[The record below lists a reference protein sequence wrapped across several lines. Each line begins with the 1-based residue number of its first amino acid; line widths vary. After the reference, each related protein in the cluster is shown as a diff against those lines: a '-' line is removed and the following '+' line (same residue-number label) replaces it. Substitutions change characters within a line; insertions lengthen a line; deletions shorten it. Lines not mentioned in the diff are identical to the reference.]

1 MISLGTEESARFS
14 PLQNPVARSTDERSV
29 DVYLGLSCGGKEILA
44 W

>member
-14 PLQNPVARSTDERSV
+14 PLQNPLARSTDERYV
-29 DVYLGLSCGGKEILA
+29 DVYLRLPYGGKEILT